1 MDISTRPV
9 FIVSDHTGLT
19 AENMAR
25 SLLSRFEG
33 FQFRF
38 EHRSFIDSAA
48 KMQAV
53 LQEVTAI
60 QHQGERPLVFSSLT
74 NPDYVH
80 QLMAVGAVVC
90 DLFAPFLGLL
100 EGELGRA
107 SHRIGQLHSIRD
119 PHLYQNRMDAVEY
132 SLATDDG
139 LNPQRYPWADAI
151 VMGVSRVGKTPTSLF
166 LALQHGL
173 RAANYPLTDHDLEHT
188 ELPADLRPFRERLF
202 GLTIEPQ
209 RLHQVRTQRRPGS
222 PYASLERCQYEVKRA
237 LWLYQTHHVPV
248 FDTTRSSVEEITA
261 SILAYLR
268 RGG

>member
-33 FQFRF
+33 SQFRF
-38 EHRSFIDSAA
+38 EHRPFTDTPA

-53 LQEVTAI
+53 LREVAAV
-60 QHQGERPLVFSSLT
+60 QPSRPLVFSSLT
-74 NPDYVH
+74 NPEYV
-80 QLMAVGAVVC
+80 QQMMAAGALVC
-90 DLFAPFLGLL
+90 DLFAPFLGIL
-100 EGELGRA
+100 EAELGAA
-107 SHRIGQLHSIRD
+107 SHQIGQLHSIRD
-119 PHLYQNRMDAVEY
+119 PHLYQNRMDAVEF

-139 LNPQRYPWADAI
+139 LNPQRYPWADVI
-151 VMGVSRVGKTPTSLF
+151 VMGVSRAGKTPTSLF

-173 RAANYPLTDHDLEHT
+173 RAANYPLTDADLETT

-209 RLHQVRTQRRPGS
+209 RLHHIRTQRRPGS
-222 PYASLERCQYEVKRA
+222 PYASLDRCQYEVKRA
-237 LWLYQTHHVPV
+237 LWLYQGHGIPV
-248 FDTTRSSVEEITA
+248 FDTTRSSVEEITS
-261 SILAYLR
+261 SILAQLR